1 MAATTIT
8 IRRRLLR
15 RKALFSIT
23 GWLATFAGVVMIGIG
38 EEAPNPIWLYAGWAT
53 LALGVIAVTFSLA
66 RVRCPRCNGNI
77 GHLGIDALSGHW
89 PWAKPM
95 AFCPYCKVD
104 LDETFV
110 P

>member
-1 MAATTIT
+1 MVATTIT

-53 LALGVIAVTFSLA
+53 LALGVIVVTSRWRASAA
-66 RVRCPRCNGNI
+66 RAATATSGISDWPR
-77 GHLGIDALSGHW
+77 
-89 PWAKPM
+89 
-95 AFCPYCKVD
+95 
-104 LDETFV
+104 
-110 P
+110 